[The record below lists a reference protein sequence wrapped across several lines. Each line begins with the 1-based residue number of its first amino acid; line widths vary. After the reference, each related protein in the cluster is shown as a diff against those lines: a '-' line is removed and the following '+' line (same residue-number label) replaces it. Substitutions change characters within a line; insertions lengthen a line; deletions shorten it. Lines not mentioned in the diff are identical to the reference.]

1 MRVSWPN
8 LVKLGEMLRQEDTK
22 VKQPT
27 KVKRYHLTETYT
39 QDRLQHRDGFVTS
52 PRNPATLP
60 KNAVWNFK
68 LA

>member
-22 VKQPT
+22 VKQQT
-27 KVKRYHLTETYT
+27 KVKRYHLTETHT
-39 QDRLQHRDGFVTS
+39 QDRLQHRGSFVTS

-60 KNAVWNFK
+60 KNAV
-68 LA
+68 